1 MSALLGDFHFLRP
14 WLLLAMPLALLLFAL
29 FRKQLLAASRWQQA
43 IDPTLLPHLLQQ
55 GETGSSKRW
64 PGYLLL
70 LGWTIASLALAGPT
84 WERLKQPVTQKQDA
98 VVVVLD
104 LSLSMYAEDQKPS
117 RMVAARREIS
127 DLLARRREGQ
137 TALVVY
143 AGDAHVVVPL
153 TDDVETIA
161 NLLPA
166 LEPNIMPKYGSNLP
180 AAFTEARALL
190 DNARI
195 AEAQVLLLTDEISER
210 QFGEARTILG
220 SKHHLAILTFGT
232 EAGAPIPL
240 QEGFLKNNS
249 GQTVLAQLNLGE
261 IRGMADSGTP
271 VVESRYDEADL
282 DAILTDRF
290 SGEEEAEADRKF
302 DLWEDRGQWLVLLLI
317 PFLLLSFRRGLILLP
332 LLLVFPDQSQALDWN
347 SLWQNDNQQAVT
359 AYEKGDYATA
369 AKKFSNSEW
378 RGAANYKAGDYEA
391 ALEDFPAGTTADSH
405 YNRGNALA
413 RLGRYD
419 EAIQSYDEA
428 LKIDPNHTDARHNR
442 SVVEKAKKEAEEQ
455 EQQQEQ
461 QEQEQQQNE
470 QQEQNQQE
478 QQDGEKQQ
486 NGEQKQDQQQQK
498 EQQQDG
504 QQKQEQKQ
512 QQENQQQDGQEEQ
525 AALQEQQEKSSEEQQ
540 ALQKWLQRVPD
551 DPGQLLRNKFRYQYH
566 QNRKNNELLDEESDQ
581 PW

>member
-261 IRGMADSGTP
+261 IRGMADRGTP

-369 AKKFSNSEW
+369 AKKFSHTEW
-378 RGAANYKAGDYEA
+378 RGAANYKSGDSEA

-428 LKIDPNHTDARHNR
+428 LKIDPNHTDARHNIPIA
-442 SVVEKAKKEAEEQ
+442 EKALKEAKRKQQ
-455 EQQQEQ
+455 EQQQTQQEQRGEQEKREKQQQKQVQEDQQAQPNQPQVEKSDKNGQSQKPVQDDNKKTAMMKQ
-461 QEQEQQQNE
+461 QEQE
-470 QQEQNQQE
+470 
-478 QQDGEKQQ
+478 KT
-486 NGEQKQDQQQQK
+486 
-498 EQQQDG
+498 
-504 QQKQEQKQ
+504 
-512 QQENQQQDGQEEQ
+512 
-525 AALQEQQEKSSEEQQ
+525 SEEQQ
-540 ALQKWLQRVPD
+540 ALQKWLQRIPD